1 MAVIAA
7 VLVSLGVAA
16 ELVCCAGLL
25 AMRDALD
32 RLHYAA
38 AGTTVGP
45 ALVAAAVCV
54 EEGVFSANGL
64 NALAV
69 ALMLALLGAALA
81 SVTGRVACEKERGR
95 GS

>member
-1 MAVIAA
+1 VIAA

-25 AMRDALD
+25 AMRNALD

-45 ALVAAAVCV
+45 ALAAAAICV
-54 EEGVFSANGL
+54 EEGMFSANGL

-81 SVTGRVACEKERGR
+81 SVTGGIARAKERGPGR
-95 GS
+95 

>member
-1 MAVIAA
+1 MIAG
-7 VLVSLGVAA
+7 VLVGIGVAA

-25 AMRDALD
+25 AMRNPLD

-38 AGTTVGP
+38 AATTVGP
-45 ALVAAAVCV
+45 VPIAAAVCV
-54 EEGVFSANGL
+54 EEGVLSANGL

-69 ALMLALLGAALA
+69 ALMLAFLGAALT
-81 SVTGRVACEKERGR
+81 SVTGRAARAKERGR

>member
-1 MAVIAA
+1 VTAA
-7 VLVSLGVAA
+7 VLVSLGVATQ
-16 ELVCCAGLL
+16 LFCCAGLL
-25 AMRDALD
+25 AMRNAVD

-69 ALMLALLGAALA
+69 ALMLVLLGGTLA
-81 SVTGRVACEKERGR
+81 SVTGHVARAKERGQ

>member
-1 MAVIAA
+1 VIAA

-16 ELVCCAGLL
+16 ELVCCAGLI
-25 AMRDALD
+25 AMRTALD

-54 EEGVFSANGL
+54 EEGLFSANGL

-69 ALMLALLGAALA
+69 ALMLALLGGALA
-81 SVTGRVACEKERGR
+81 SVTGHVARSNERGR

>member
-1 MAVIAA
+1 VAVIAA
-7 VLVSLGVAA
+7 VLVSFGVAA
-16 ELVCCAGLL
+16 ELVCCAGLI
-25 AMRDALD
+25 AMRNAVD

-45 ALVAAAVCV
+45 SLVAAAVCV
-54 EEGVFSANGL
+54 EEGLFSANGL

-81 SVTGRVACEKERGR
+81 SVTGHLAHAKERGR

>member
-1 MAVIAA
+1 MIAA
-7 VLVSLGVAA
+7 VLVSFGVAA

-54 EEGVFSANGL
+54 EEGVFSSNGL
-64 NALAV
+64 NAVAV
-69 ALMLALLGAALA
+69 ALMLALLGAALS
-81 SVTGRVACEKERGR
+81 SVTGRVGRSKEH

>member
-1 MAVIAA
+1 MIAA

-16 ELVCCAGLL
+16 ELVCCMGLI
-25 AMRDALD
+25 AMPTALD

-54 EEGVFSANGL
+54 DEGVFTSNGL

-69 ALMLALLGAALA
+69 ALMLAFLGGALA
-81 SVTGRVACEKERGR
+81 SATGRVARRKERGR